1 MAIPY
6 GDDILLCQQLDDQ
19 KEVIYKRA
27 FKKKVILIDQSI
39 NE

>member
-27 FKKKVILIDQSI
+27 LKK
-39 NE
+39 